1 MRADLCEL
9 AVEEQARPPVLLLVR
24 LLLVLLGLAPAH
36 RVVVVLLPAED
47 GTELDTCDTIIIRSA
62 RYLTLRIL
70 MFD

>member
-1 MRADLCEL
+1 MRADLREL

-47 GTELDTCDTIIIRSA
+47 GTKF
-62 RYLTLRIL
+62 RYLQYHYC
-70 MFD
+70 

>member
-36 RVVVVLLPAED
+36 RVVVVLLPAEY
-47 GTELDTCDTIIIRSA
+47 GTKF
-62 RYLTLRIL
+62 RYL
-70 MFD
+70 

>member
-1 MRADLCEL
+1 MRADLREL

-47 GTELDTCDTIIIRSA
+47 VTKF
-62 RYLTLRIL
+62 RYLRYHYY
-70 MFD
+70 